1 MKVFSSLREIL
12 ISNKISYFFDFFSA
26 ISKKSSDKLSR
37 INIIQ
42 NSSKNFIEITLSV
55 IILISFIYISSFQN
69 LNFEESLPSIILLFV
84 AFFRIVP
91 LVNRILTQSQKIL
104 SNAIEAKIT
113 IKEFEYFEKKI
124 NKNKSTHISFS
135 KLISLKNLHFKYGNK
150 VILKNI
156 NLDIK
161 KGEMIMF
168 IGPSGSGKT
177 TLLEIIL
184 GLLDPS
190 KGRIL
195 IDKKEKLSSKSQRA
209 FLKASYVPQNINLLD
224 ETLEKNITL
233 SNNLT
238 DIKNL
243 NLAINKAG
251 LNNYL
256 KNSVKK
262 LNTILGDS
270 GSKLS
275 GGQKQR
281 VGLARAFYEKNEI
294 LILDEPTSMLDK
306 KSEEVF
312 FKTLMKYKKKM
323 TIILVAHKPPVYL
336 KPNHIYKVED
346 KKIKKI
352 K

>member
-1 MKVFSSLREIL
+1 
-12 ISNKISYFFDFFSA
+12 
-26 ISKKSSDKLSR
+26 
-37 INIIQ
+37 
-42 NSSKNFIEITLSV
+42 
-55 IILISFIYISSFQN
+55 
-69 LNFEESLPSIILLFV
+69 
-84 AFFRIVP
+84 
-91 LVNRILTQSQKIL
+91 
-104 SNAIEAKIT
+104 
-113 IKEFEYFEKKI
+113 
-124 NKNKSTHISFS
+124 
-135 KLISLKNLHFKYGNK
+135 
-150 VILKNI
+150 
-156 NLDIK
+156 
-161 KGEMIMF
+161 MF

-281 VGLARAFYEKNEI
+281 VGLARAF
-294 LILDEPTSMLDK
+294 T
-306 KSEEVF
+306 
-312 FKTLMKYKKKM
+312 KKM
-323 TIILVAHKPPVYL
+323 KF
-336 KPNHIYKVED
+336 
-346 KKIKKI
+346 
-352 K
+352 